1 MNPAVVSIKNKL
13 LMVIFILA
21 TLFAGWQSYQ
31 TMPRFEDPEFVIRS
45 AIILTEYPGATP
57 MEVANEVTEP
67 LESAIQEMSEI
78 EEIVSTSS
86 DGLSRIEVLVKYN
99 AAPTKNELQSVW
111 NKLRNRVNDS
121 QYLLPA
127 EAHSSF
133 INDDFGDVYGI
144 YYLLTGEGYSNRQL
158 EDYAKQLRTRIL
170 AIDGVAKVT
179 LTGIQQE
186 AVYIEFSKQRVNALG
201 ISLSQIL
208 ESLQQQNSVVFAGN
222 AKLDTLRSTIQLPN
236 TVSSVESLEFL
247 HVATD
252 TDGTIVYLKDVA
264 TISREV
270 QRPLVHEVRYNGH
283 PAIGFG
289 IANVSGANVVE
300 VGEMVDA
307 ELKSSVELQPVGM
320 EMHEFY
326 HQGKVTEVAVND
338 FVANVYLALAIV
350 LVTLMIFMGI
360 KPALIIGATLILTIA
375 ATLYTMQISE
385 IPMHRISLGALIIAL
400 GMLVDNAIVVTES
413 VFSNKRSTAKLELLK
428 TVVQRSMWP
437 LLGGTLV
444 GILAFAP
451 ISLSEGDSAEYTRHL
466 FFVVLISLMYSWVF
480 AITFVPFLCELLIKG
495 DTIGANHNEP
505 AFIQK
510 YKKFMQVILRHRV
523 KTVVITV
530 LLFFSSIYTAQYMKP
545 GFFPTSTTP
554 QFVVDYWLPQGT
566 DIDITRR
573 DLLDIEQ
580 QLMELEGVTGVQTLV
595 GAGAMRYMLIY
606 QGESENTA
614 YGQFLV
620 KMDDLEKV
628 KPTIEKVQKLIDEN
642 YADALSKVW
651 QFQLGPGG
659 GSKIEAEF
667 SGPDPVVLRQLAE
680 QAKLIMVD
688 DGKAMSIKDNWR
700 QPVRVIQPNYDPTLA
715 NRLGVSKQDIAS
727 ALLVNYTGQQI
738 GTYREDDRLLPIVAR
753 APIAERDNI
762 DNIGLL
768 QVTSSTTGEQ
778 VPLMQVVR
786 SFETV
791 WRDGLLKREDRV
803 WRIKAQSDPV
813 AGELAGTL
821 FARLKPKIE
830 AIELPPGYSL
840 EWGGEHGDSTK
851 ANQNLADAIPFSV
864 LSMILVT
871 VVLFNKVRQPL
882 LIWSIV
888 PLATI
893 GVVYGLVL
901 TGTPFEFM
909 AILGLLSLSGLLIK
923 NAIVL
928 VDQMDLEISE
938 GKPRYTAVLDS
949 AASRVKPVM
958 MGALTTILGVL
969 PLFYD
974 AFFLSMAVVLVF
986 GLTVATLLTLVV
998 VPSLYMIFFGIKED
1012 ERLNNCQ
1019 ELSSHATTPV

>member
-1 MNPAVVSIKNKL
+1 MINPAAVSIKNKL
-13 LMVIFILA
+13 LMVLFIIGM
-21 TLFAGWQSYQ
+21 LFSGWQSYQ

-45 AIILTEYPGATP
+45 AVILTEYPGASP

-67 LESAIQEMSEI
+67 LESAIQEMAEV

-86 DGLSRIEVLVKYN
+86 DGLSRIEVLVKYS
-99 AAPTKNELQSVW
+99 AAPTKDDLQLVW
-111 NKLRNRVNDS
+111 NKLRNRINDS

-127 EAHSSF
+127 EAYNSF

-158 EDYAKQLRTRIL
+158 EDYAKKLRTRIL
-170 AIDGVAKVT
+170 AVDGVAKVT
-179 LTGIQQE
+179 LTGVQQE
-186 AVYIEFSKQRVNALG
+186 AVYIELSKQRANSLG
-201 ISLSQIL
+201 VSLSQIF
-208 ESLQQQNSVVFAGN
+208 ESLKQQNSVVFAGN
-222 AKLDTLRSTIQLPN
+222 ANLDTMRSTIQLPN
-236 TVSSVESLEFL
+236 AVTSVESLEYL

-252 TDGTIVYLKDVA
+252 SDGTIVYLKDIA

-270 QRPLVHEVRYNGH
+270 QRPLVHEVRYNGQ

-289 IANVSGANVVE
+289 IANVAGANVVE
-300 VGEMVDA
+300 VGELVDA
-307 ELKSSVELQPVGM
+307 ELRASINLQPVGM
-320 EMHEFY
+320 ELHEFY
-326 HQGKVTEVAVND
+326 HQAKVTQVAVD
-338 FVANVYLALAIV
+338 EFVANVFLALAIV

-360 KPALIIGATLILTIA
+360 KPAVIIGATLILTIA
-375 ATLYTMQISE
+375 ATLYTMQLSG

-413 VFSNKRSTAKLELLK
+413 VFSNKRSINKFELLQ
-428 TVVQRSMWP
+428 TVTKRSIWP

-480 AITFVPFLCELLIKG
+480 AITFVPFLCDLMIKG
-495 DTIGANHNEP
+495 KTISATQSEP

-510 YKKFMQVILRHRV
+510 YKSFMQVILRHRI
-523 KTVVITV
+523 KTVGITV
-530 LLFFSSIYTAQYMKP
+530 LMFFSSIYAAQYMKP

-566 DIDITRR
+566 DIDITRH
-573 DLLDIEQ
+573 DLLEIEKE
-580 QLMELEGVTGVQTLV
+580 LMEIDGVSGVQTLV

-606 QGESENTA
+606 QGESENTS

-620 KMDDLEKV
+620 KMDNLDDV
-628 KPTIEKVQKLIDEN
+628 KPTIQRVQKLIDDN
-642 YADALSKVW
+642 YADALTKVW
-651 QFQLGPGG
+651 QFELGPGG

-667 SGPDPVVLRQLAE
+667 SGPDPVVLRRLAE
-680 QAKLIMVD
+680 QAKLIMVE

-700 QPVRVIQPNYDPTLA
+700 QPVRVIQPYYDPTLA
-715 NRLGVSKQDIAS
+715 NRLGISKQDIAS

-738 GTYREDDRLLPIVAR
+738 GTYRENDRLLPIVAR
-753 APIAERDNI
+753 APLAERDTVENI
-762 DNIGLL
+762 KLL

-778 VPLMQVVR
+778 VPLTQVVR

-791 WRDGLLKREDRV
+791 WRDGLLKRENRV

-813 AGELAGTL
+813 SGELAGTL

-851 ANQNLADAIPFSV
+851 ANKNLADAIPFSL

-928 VDQMDLEISE
+928 VDQMDLEIAE

-949 AASRVKPVM
+949 AASRVKPVL

-998 VPSLYMIFFGIKED
+998 VPSLYMIFFGIKEA
-1012 ERLNNCQ
+1012 E
-1019 ELSSHATTPV
+1019 TM